1 MLELHL
7 MTSALLSCHCGA
19 VQFELARPPETVTE
33 CNCSFC
39 RRVGVLWAYYTA
51 DEVRQL
57 GEPGAS
63 TRVAATKTTGSRDSG
78 ESARPFSA
86 DRPLQTVT
94 YAWGGR
100 HVDFHRCATCGC
112 LTHWVPRA
120 AGRNQRGFNARLLDP
135 KILAAARLRH
145 KDGAVTGKYLD

>member
-1 MLELHL
+1 
-7 MTSALLSCHCGA
+7 MTSTLLSCHCGA
-19 VQFELARPPETVTE
+19 VQFELAHPPETVTE

-39 RRVGVLWAYYTA
+39 RRVGVLWAYYAA
-51 DEVRQL
+51 DDVTL
-57 GEPGAS
+57 LTEPLS
-63 TRVAATKTTGSRDSG
+63 TN
-78 ESARPFSA
+78 
-86 DRPLQTVT
+86 T
-94 YAWGGR
+94 YAWNGK

-135 KILAAARLRH
+135 DVLAAARLRH

>member
-1 MLELHL
+1 
-7 MTSALLSCHCGA
+7 MTPTLLSCHCGA
-19 VQFELARPPETVTE
+19 VQFELAHPPETVTE

-57 GEPGAS
+57 DTS
-63 TRVAATKTTGSRDSG
+63 SRDPASR
-78 ESARPFSA
+78 E
-86 DRPLQTVT
+86 PLRETTATQT
-94 YAWGGR
+94 YAWNGR
-100 HVDFHRCATCGC
+100 HVDFHRCITCGC

-120 AGRNQRGFNARLLDP
+120 AGRKQRGFNARLLDP
-135 KILAAARLRH
+135 EILAAARLRH

>member
-1 MLELHL
+1 M
-7 MTSALLSCHCGA
+7 ALSDYTTLSCHCGA
-19 VQFELARPPETVTE
+19 VQFELAHPPETVTE

-39 RRVGVLWAYYTA
+39 RRVGVLWAYYAA
-51 DEVRQL
+51 DEVRL
-57 GEPGAS
+57 LTEPLS
-63 TRVAATKTTGSRDSG
+63 TN
-78 ESARPFSA
+78 
-86 DRPLQTVT
+86 T
-94 YAWGGR
+94 YAWNGK

-135 KILAAARLRH
+135 EVLAAARLRH